1 MEHWSIDFVTDA
13 LVDGRKIRVLTAIDN
28 FTPECVTLEVAS
40 SLSAQAVTEAL
51 DRAMS
56 KYGRPRIITCDNGPE
71 FTSNH
76 FDAWAYS
83 REIKIDFIAPG
94 KPVQN
99 GLCESFNGSFR
110 NECLNASWF
119 EPLAQARRDIDA

>member
-56 KYGRPRIITCDNGPE
+56 KYGRP
-71 FTSNH
+71 H
-76 FDAWAYS
+76 
-83 REIKIDFIAPG
+83 
-94 KPVQN
+94 
-99 GLCESFNGSFR
+99 GSV
-110 NECLNASWF
+110 
-119 EPLAQARRDIDA
+119 I